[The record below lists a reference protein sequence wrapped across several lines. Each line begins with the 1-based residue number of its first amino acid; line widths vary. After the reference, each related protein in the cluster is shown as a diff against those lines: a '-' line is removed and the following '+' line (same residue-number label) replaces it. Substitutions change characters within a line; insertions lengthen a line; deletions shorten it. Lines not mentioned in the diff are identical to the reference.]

1 MRNFFTK
8 LYKGDDTVRKILCTT
23 LAILMLLSTFAVMG
37 TAMVGAA
44 ETESETL
51 VGIIGDADKNGN
63 VNVSD
68 ATFIQK
74 ELAENFMFDSIEEL
88 LADVDENDSIS
99 IKDATQIQKHIAEC
113 ITDSRIGE
121 KLHAVLDFVG
131 TVVMDA
137 IEIEYDENGNVTRII
152 AGSIDTMAIKAE
164 FEALIGMSCEE
175 AMEIIV
181 SALAQNGFFGG
192 FVDGEKETFIVQVS
206 ANSEVPHE
214 NFAKDISRKAQKT
227 ADRHHCK
234 PEFVGID
241 KDDYC
246 TSYDEAYITLEK
258 AQEIALTF
266 FGVWAQDATFIETE
280 YDIDDGTPFYE
291 LEFIANG
298 WKFECDVNAVN
309 GRVCESE
316 KEKIRDEKPAT
327 PDERPDRPE
336 KPATPDERP
345 DRPQRPS
352 THDEFITLKEAMN
365 IALSHAG
372 VSTEDAKF
380 EDRDFDVED
389 GTPYY
394 ELEFVAN
401 GYRYEY
407 DIHAVTGAILNFEFE
422 PDDERP
428 NHPDRPDRPGKPAT
442 FDELISEEEAIEK
455 ALRAAGIT
463 ECEYEIE
470 VELERTLHGLIYEV
484 EVETAKG
491 EYEIE
496 IDAVTGSI
504 IGFECEFE
512 DGHHHG
518 RPEDEPQNKPADFPY
533 YGGNNHQRPKKY
545 AQ

>member
-181 SALAQNGFFGG
+181 SSLAQNGFFGG

-241 KDDYC
+241 KGDYC

-280 YDIDDGTPFYE
+280 YDIDDSTPYYE

-309 GRVCESE
+309 GRVCDFG
-316 KEKIRDEKPAT
+316 KEKLRDEKPAT

-336 KPATPDERP
+336 KPSTPDERP
-345 DRPQRPS
+345 DIPA
-352 THDEFITLKEAMN
+352 THDEFITLPEAMN

-372 VSTEDAKF
+372 VSIEDAKF

-394 ELEFVAN
+394 ELEFVAD
-401 GYRYEY
+401 GYKYEY
-407 DIHAVTGAILNFEFE
+407 DIHAVTGAILNVEFEF
-422 PDDERP
+422 DDERP
-428 NHPDRPDRPGKPAT
+428 NYPSRPNRPEPPAT
-442 FDELISEEEAIEK
+442 FDEVISKEEAIEM
-455 ALRAAGIT
+455 ALQAAAIT
-463 ECEYEIE
+463 DSEYEIE
-470 VELERTLHGLIYEV
+470 VELERTRHGFIYEI
-484 EVETAKG
+484 EIETAKG
-491 EYEIE
+491 KYEIE
-496 IDAVTGSI
+496 LDSVTGKI
-504 IGFECEFE
+504 IGFDCEFE
-512 DGHHHG
+512 GGHHHG
-518 RPEDEPQNKPADFPY
+518 SPEEKPQNMPAY
-533 YGGNNHQRPKKY
+533 YPIYGDNNHQSPPFVPFNR
-545 AQ
+545 